1 MSADTTRPHSGP
13 FEQDPRL
20 VDWLVA
26 LSHDS
31 PLESS
36 PADATPARNAPPLAA
51 APSLLSLLKDADPNV
66 RLRTA
71 TAVGELAQE
80 LRRVLPAL
88 RAALEQAALEDG
100 DEGVRA
106 EAVRA
111 LLHAGPQ
118 PDTEIPALTDA
129 LRNEI
134 DVVRFHAA
142 MALGDIGP
150 AARAAVPALI
160 HACTWD
166 DEPAVRVG
174 AAAALWK
181 IDGDRGALVL
191 HVLTEALA
199 NANEMICWIAADC
212 LVQMGP
218 AARQAAPALQ
228 QALRRSYRLTVVAT
242 SVQLALDRIQPKT
255 PA

>member
-1 MSADTTRPHSGP
+1 M
-13 FEQDPRL
+13 
-20 VDWLVA
+20 DWLTA

-31 PLESS
+31 PLE
-36 PADATPARNAPPLAA
+36 APPATTNPASNVPPLSAV
-51 APSLLSLLKDADPNV
+51 PGLVSLLKDADPNV
-66 RLRTA
+66 RMRTA
-71 TAVGELAQE
+71 KAMGELALE

-88 RAALEQAALEDG
+88 RAALEQTALNDG
-100 DEGVRA
+100 DDGVRA

-111 LLHAGPQ
+111 LLCAGPQ
-118 PDTEIPALTDA
+118 PSTEVPGLVDA

-142 MALGDIGP
+142 MALGDLGS
-150 AARAAVPALI
+150 AARPAVPALI

-191 HVLTEALA
+191 HVLTDAVA
-199 NANEMICWIAADC
+199 NANEMICWIAAEC
-212 LVQMGP
+212 LAQIGP
-218 AARQAAPALQ
+218 AARGSVPALR
-228 QALRRSYRLTVVAT
+228 QALARSYRLTVVPT
-242 SVQLALDRIQPKT
+242 SLKLALERIQPKAPT
-255 PA
+255 APQ